1 MYSCLTAPPQILN
14 RQLGIV
20 NFVDLKPLFL
30 AIYRSSHTYL
40 TPVASLP
47 PLQLHIR
54 RNPAET
60 SLTRALPVVVRSLA
74 SIRSELSEGFR
85 FVSGNKLPE
94 AQTVFRSVLR
104 ALLLVPLSSDDEAK
118 QASLPGLFPRYYC

>member
-1 MYSCLTAPPQILN
+1 VYSCLTTPPQILN
-14 RQLGIV
+14 RQLGII
-20 NFVDLKPLFL
+20 NSVDLKPLFL

-40 TPVASLP
+40 TPAASLP

-60 SLTRALPVVVRSLA
+60 LLTRALPVVVRSIV

-85 FVSGNKLPE
+85 FVSGNKLSE
-94 AQTVFRSVLR
+94 AQNVFRSVLP

-118 QASLPGLFPRYYC
+118 QASLPQLFPCYYC